1 MTACHIIAAA
11 DNRPIYGVTC
21 FGGNLYV
28 IRRPSKQKVQV
39 YETIKFTEQAPVD
52 VKDLGDDGDAWERGF
67 TSCSQSSRLYISDF
81 HKDTVYVVDVS
92 QRPPEVSSWEVI
104 KYHNGQKVDV
114 GPSGLSVKDDGNLI
128 VTCYR
133 IDEIRVYK
141 PEGDLIQIINPKIPN
156 VIPSTMRMRPYHAVE
171 LPHNYFVVSRWD
183 PSDLKG
189 VCLVKTTDCEV
200 SQPITQ
206 CESNVW
212 LLGPRYLAVNREKSL
227 IFLVDLQGIV
237 AIKFVNGKLQT
248 GHLMPMSADNDLR
261 EPWCLYLDEGGSRPR
276 LYVGEKGTGRVFVFD
291 DVDRVTILK

>member
-92 QRPPEVSSWEVI
+92 QQPPEVSSWKVT
-104 KYHNGQKVDV
+104 NDGQKVDAA
-114 GPSGLSVKDDGNLI
+114 GPSGLSVNKAGNLI
-128 VTCYR
+128 VTCYK
-133 IDEIRVYK
+133 IDAIRLYT
-141 PEGDLIQIINPKIPN
+141 PGGQLIKTMFSLTD
-156 VIPSTMRMRPYHAVE
+156 PSKRMRLYHAVE
-171 LPHNYFVVSRWD
+171 LTDDCLVVSRWD
-183 PSDLKG
+183 PPNLKG
-189 VCLVKTTDCEV
+189 VCLFRKAVPADMYCEV
-200 SQPITQ
+200 SEPITQ

-212 LLGPRYLAVNREKSL
+212 LLGPRYLAVNRAKSL
-227 IFLVDLQGIV
+227 VFLADQYIQGIIS
-237 AIKFVNGKLQT
+237 IKFKKGKLQT
-248 GHLMPMSADNDLR
+248 GRIMPVSADNDLR

-276 LYVGEKGTGRVFVFD
+276 LYVGERGNGRVFVFD
-291 DVDRVTILK
+291 NVDN